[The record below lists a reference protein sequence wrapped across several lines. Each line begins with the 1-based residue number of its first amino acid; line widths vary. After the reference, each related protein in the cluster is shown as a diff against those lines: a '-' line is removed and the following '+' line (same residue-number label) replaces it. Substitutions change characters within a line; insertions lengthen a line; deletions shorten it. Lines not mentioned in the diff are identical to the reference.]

1 MKQIGILV
9 LTSRKQRHG
18 TVPASVGANLPRAIW
33 NSTRRLANAG
43 SFWFP
48 ARVHP
53 TNAPLLRTLLVLGR
67 VSNLPTVWSNC
78 LAGWWLGG
86 GGNFWK
92 LPLLLLGVSA
102 LYTGGMFL
110 NDAFDEGF
118 DRQRR
123 QERPIP
129 SGKISAK
136 MVWRFGFGQLALGI
150 LLLLFCG
157 EVAAVAAVILALC
170 ILLYDA
176 THKMFTA
183 SPWLMG
189 ACRFW
194 VYVIAGATGADG
206 LNGFA
211 IFCGAALAF
220 YVVGLSYVARRE
232 SSRGAVSYWP
242 LPLLFAPVV
251 LAAMMNVGEF
261 RPPAAWISIVLALW
275 IVRSVRSVFL
285 RGETNAGWIVAN
297 LLAGIVFVDWLAVAP
312 QIPHLTSAVV
322 FLALFSLTKW
332 LQKFVPAT

>member
-1 MKQIGILV
+1 
-9 LTSRKQRHG
+9 
-18 TVPASVGANLPRAIW
+18 LPKEKSAGLCE
-33 NSTRRLANAG
+33 RRLA
-43 SFWFP
+43 SRDFFCFP
-48 ARVHP
+48 PRVNP
-53 TNAPLLRTLLVLGR
+53 DLTRKFRTLLILAR

-92 LPLLLLGVSA
+92 LPFLFLGASA

-110 NDAFDEGF
+110 NDAFDAEF

-123 QERPIP
+123 PERPVP
-129 SGKISAK
+129 TGKISLQL
-136 MVWRFGFGQLALGI
+136 VWRGGFGLLAAGI

-157 EVAAVAAVILALC
+157 KIAAVAAIILALF

-176 THKMFTA
+176 AHKLITA

-194 VYVIAGATGADG
+194 VYVIAGAAGAEG
-206 LNGFA
+206 LNGWP
-211 IFCGAALAF
+211 IFCGAALAL

-232 SSRGAVSYWP
+232 SYRGPIPYWA
-242 LPLLFAPVV
+242 LLS
-251 LAAMMNVGEF
+251 LAA
-261 RPPAAWISIVLALW
+261 PIVLAMAMNNGGFRLRAVWIALVLGLW
-275 IVRSVRSVFL
+275 LARCARPVFL
-285 RGETNAGWIVAN
+285 GGDVNVGRLVSN

-312 QIPHLTSAVV
+312 QCPRWLGMV
-322 FLALFSLTKW
+322 FIALFGLTKW